1 MLPDLQ
7 ENNSRAYEIVSDEVP
22 VIHNH
27 ERLSLE
33 LPFEPRL
40 SLLYSTWHVA
50 LDIIFG
56 LLGMAILLLT
66 LPVMALLIY
75 LDSPGP
81 IFYSQVRLGFQGKPF
96 RIYKFRS
103 MRTDAESGGQAIWA
117 GAHDKRVTRVGR
129 VLRATHL
136 DELPQVF
143 NILRGDMSLI
153 GPRPER
159 EVYAR
164 EMERIDPMYRYR
176 VVVKPGLTGW
186 AQVKFG
192 YGEGDHSELHKLRY
206 DLFYIEHRSCFLDIV
221 IILKT
226 LVEVFSFHGR

>member
-1 MLPDLQ
+1 MG
-7 ENNSRAYEIVSDEVP
+7 YEIVSDEVSVDCNP
-22 VIHNH
+22 DP
-27 ERLSLE
+27 LFLT
-33 LPFEPRL
+33 LPFDERA
-40 SLLYSTWHVA
+40 SLLYSCWHVA

-56 LLGMAILLLT
+56 LLGTAIILLT
-66 LPVMALLIY
+66 LPFMALLIY

-81 IFYSQVRLGFQGKPF
+81 IFYSQERLGLQGKPF

-103 MRTDAESGGQAIWA
+103 MRTDAEFEGQAIWA
-117 GAHDKRVTRVGR
+117 TARDERVTRVGR

-159 EVYAR
+159 EVFAA
-164 EMERIDPMYRYR
+164 EMERISPFYHCRL
-176 VVVKPGLTGW
+176 VVKPGLTGW

-192 YGEGDHSELHKLRY
+192 YGEGGQGELLKLQY
-206 DLFYIEHRSCFLDIV
+206 DLYYIQHRTCLLDI
-221 IILKT
+221 IIIWKT
-226 LVEVFSFHGR
+226 VVEVFSFHGR

>member
-7 ENNSRAYEIVSDEVP
+7 TDSSRVHEFASNEVSV
-22 VIHNH
+22 VHLH
-27 ERLSLE
+27 EQLHLT
-33 LPFEPRL
+33 LPFKPRL
-40 SLLYSTWHVA
+40 SLFYTWWHVV

-56 LLGMAILLLT
+56 LLGTVIIFLT
-66 LPVMALLIY
+66 LPFMALLIY

-81 IFYSQVRLGFQGKPF
+81 IFYSQERLGLQGKPF

-103 MRTDAESGGQAIWA
+103 MRMDAEREGKAIWA
-117 GAHDKRVTRVGR
+117 TARDERVTRVGR

-159 EVYAR
+159 EVFATR
-164 EMERIDPMYRYR
+164 MEGISLFYRCR
-176 VVVKPGLTGW
+176 LAVKPGLTGW

-192 YGEGDHSELHKLRY
+192 YGEGDQGELLKLQY
-206 DLFYIEHRSCFLDIV
+206 DLYYIQHRTCLLDI
-221 IILKT
+221 IIIWKT
-226 LVEVFSFHGR
+226 IVEVFSFHGR